1 MIKEIVPKMLLGY
14 TKNDKVWLVRITLFV
29 IFVSLFILFYGYN
42 TTIED
47 LENNYNENMRKTI
60 DERKVFKKFYE
71 QGRAEHVS
79 KFSGNLHNT
88 NDMLDNKKNDAYTLW
103 PLKII
108 IAEPKYI
115 NELYQRNNRH
125 EAQNIFKSWLEKI
138 SNPEID
144 INGKLSVY
152 NEDDSL

>member
-1 MIKEIVPKMLLGY
+1 MIKERVPKMLLGY

-47 LENNYNENMRKTI
+47 LENSYNEGMRKTI

-71 QGRAEHVS
+71 QGRTEHDS
-79 KFSGNLHNT
+79 KFNEKFHIT
-88 NDMLDNKKNDAYTLW
+88 NDMPNNQKNHKDLLW
-103 PLKII
+103 PPKII

-115 NELYQRNNRH
+115 NELHQRNNRH
-125 EAQNIFKSWLEKI
+125 EAQKIFKSWLEKI

-144 INGKLSVY
+144 INGKFSSY
-152 NEDDSL
+152 NEFDLL